1 MMAHV
6 NPALWIARIMITW
19 SIVTGCMAA
28 ISKPWHFYLLRFLL
42 GVFEAGFWPGNM
54 TNSCKIDDPST
65 NDLLSFCIQASVSQT
80 SA

>member
-28 ISKPWHFYLLRFLL
+28 ISEAWHFYLLRFLL
-42 GVFEAGFWPGNM
+42 VREINNAKNKCLKGGQ
-54 TNSCKIDDPST
+54 I
-65 NDLLSFCIQASVSQT
+65 
-80 SA
+80 

>member
-28 ISKPWHFYLLRFLL
+28 ISRPWHFYLLRFLL
-42 GVFEAGFWPGNM
+42 GVFEAGFWPGNVG
-54 TNSCKIDDPST
+54 NSCRNDDG
-65 NDLLSFCIQASVSQT
+65 LAKFYLFYCT
-80 SA
+80 SRH

>member
-1 MMAHV
+1 MQIFEVPSNLMMAHV

-42 GVFEAGFWPGNM
+42 GVFEAGFWPGNQKKK
-54 TNSCKIDDPST
+54 TN
-65 NDLLSFCIQASVSQT
+65 QAKFY
-80 SA
+80 AGY